1 MNRKLANLTP
11 PPPEWRIPLN
21 LYTDTF
27 VELLKDRYEVF
38 GSSTMKKNSK
48 IEFSL
53 SERLE
58 DGENPNTSPS
68 RYVMVIDPTDN
79 ETAVGLLFSLGICD
93 RATTRICY
101 VGDFS
106 DDANDLARSDV
117 VLQVW

>member
-1 MNRKLANLTP
+1 MC
-11 PPPEWRIPLN
+11 
-21 LYTDTF
+21 
-27 VELLKDRYEVF
+27 
-38 GSSTMKKNSK
+38 
-48 IEFSL
+48 SL

-93 RATTRICY
+93 RATTKICY

-106 DDANDLARSDV
+106 DDANDLVRSDV
-117 VLQVW
+117 VLQVQFLFSSSYLSYTNC